1 MYVGRAG
8 ENMAADGNDTE
19 RAAVKTYVPAYQK
32 AEWQAHAEDL
42 DMSQSEFVRS
52 MVQAGRREFDL
63 DPVEEEDSDANPR
76 GQDLEGRVLGI
87 LRSEGPKPWDELLA
101 NLTADIED
109 RLDETLSDLQ
119 SENRIEYSG
128 RDGGYR
134 LTEGA
139 E

>member
-1 MYVGRAG
+1 MV
-8 ENMAADGNDTE
+8 ADGVDTE

-32 AEWQAHAEDL
+32 AEWQAHADDL
-42 DMSQSEFVRS
+42 DMSQSEFVRT

-63 DPVEEEDSDANPR
+63 DPVEGEDSGADPR
-76 GQDLEGRVLGI
+76 GYDLEEVVLDV
-87 LRSEGPKPWDELLA
+87 LRSGGLKSWDDLLA
-101 NLTADIED
+101 QLTEDIED

-128 RDGGYR
+128 RAGGYR
-134 LTEGA
+134 LTEGG